1 MSCLW
6 RSRVHGQP
14 QRRPAAQI
22 VLTSLG
28 YQLFTMRSADGNLQ
42 AELAA
47 RKTLGIHSL
56 SLSLHVSGGFWW
68 FLVAA
73 GVGAAPGSLVARG
86 KKLGSP
92 SPRRRRRGVPRYEC
106 DGVIRQGYLCAK
118 RPP

>member
-1 MSCLW
+1 M
-6 RSRVHGQP
+6 
-14 QRRPAAQI
+14 
-22 VLTSLG
+22 
-28 YQLFTMRSADGNLQ
+28 GNLQ

-47 RKTLGIHSL
+47 RKTLGI
-56 SLSLHVSGGFWW
+56 HVSGGFWW

-73 GVGAAPGSLVARG
+73 GVGAAIEQRAGSLVARG

-92 SPRRRRRGVPRYEC
+92 SPRRRRRGVPRCEC